1 MSDTSSP
8 EQETPETQN
17 ATPEESSVA
26 PVVEDVENETSAVSA
41 DDAQVEDASADE
53 AVSEETPADDVV
65 SDEAAVSGEDVVSD
79 DDSAA
84 ADSAEVASGDDAA
97 AESAETD
104 EASAADEVDPAEEF
118 KSELR
123 MQEGDWYVIHSY
135 AGYENRVKQ
144 NLENRSIS
152 LNLEEFIFESQV
164 PMEDVVEIKNGQRK
178 QVRRV
183 RIPGYVLV
191 RMELTDESWGAVRH
205 TPGVTGFV
213 GNAYDP
219 TPLSIDEVFT
229 MLAPIFEE
237 RQAEAAAAE
246 GVQAEQAAK
255 SAPITEVEYEVGES
269 VLVKEGSFEG
279 HPATIQE
286 IRPES
291 QKLTVLLS
299 IFERDVPV
307 ELSFDQV
314 SKL

>member
-1 MSDTSSP
+1 MSDTNSP
-8 EQETPETQN
+8 EQETPETQDV
-17 ATPEESSVA
+17 TPEESGA
-26 PVVEDVENETSAVSA
+26 AVVPETEETANAAEATPAETADVE
-41 DDAQVEDASADE
+41 SADE
-53 AVSEETPADDVV
+53 AVD
-65 SDEAAVSGEDVVSD
+65 
-79 DDSAA
+79 
-84 ADSAEVASGDDAA
+84 ADSAEA
-97 AESAETD
+97 AESADAADGEQD
-104 EASAADEVDPAEEF
+104 EAAAEGDAADEVDPAEEF
-118 KSELR
+118 KAELR

-144 NLENRSIS
+144 NLENRTIS
-152 LNLEEFIFESQV
+152 LNLEEFIFEAQV

-219 TPLSIDEVFT
+219 TPLSIDEVFS

-246 GVQAEQAAK
+246 GPAAEAAAK
-255 SAPITEVEYEVGES
+255 SAPITEVEFEVGES

-307 ELSFDQV
+307 ELGFDQV

>member
-41 DDAQVEDASADE
+41 DDALVEDAPADE
-53 AVSEETPADDVV
+53 VVSEEAPADGAA
-65 SDEAAVSGEDVVSD
+65 SDEAAVSAEDAASD

-84 ADSAEVASGDDAA
+84 ADSDEVAPGDDAA

-104 EASAADEVDPAEEF
+104 EAPAAEADPAEEF

>member
-1 MSDTSSP
+1 MSDTNSP
-8 EQETPETQN
+8 EQETPETQDV
-17 ATPEESSVA
+17 TPEESGA
-26 PVVEDVENETSAVSA
+26 AVVPETEETANDAETTAAETADVE
-41 DDAQVEDASADE
+41 SADE
-53 AVSEETPADDVV
+53 AVD
-65 SDEAAVSGEDVVSD
+65 
-79 DDSAA
+79 
-84 ADSAEVASGDDAA
+84 ADSAEA
-97 AESAETD
+97 AESADAADGEQD
-104 EASAADEVDPAEEF
+104 DAAEGDAADEVDPAEEF
-118 KSELR
+118 KAELR

-144 NLENRSIS
+144 NLENRTIS
-152 LNLEEFIFESQV
+152 LNLEEFIFEAQV

-219 TPLSIDEVFT
+219 TPLSIDEVFS

-246 GVQAEQAAK
+246 GPAAEAAAK
-255 SAPITEVEYEVGES
+255 SAPITEVEFEIGES

-307 ELSFDQV
+307 ELGFDQV

>member
-8 EQETPETQN
+8 EQDAPESQVDAPETE
-17 ATPEESSVA
+17 TVEESTTEA
-26 PVVEDVENETSAVSA
+26 TADVESTVAEDSVETS
-41 DDAQVEDASADE
+41 
-53 AVSEETPADDVV
+53 
-65 SDEAAVSGEDVVSD
+65 EAAD
-79 DDSAA
+79 
-84 ADSAEVASGDDAA
+84 ADSAEAETAEADDAA
-97 AESAETD
+97 EVSAGD
-104 EASAADEVDPAEEF
+104 DVDPAEEF

-144 NLENRSIS
+144 NLENRAVS
-152 LNLEEFIFESQV
+152 LNLEDFIFESQV

-183 RIPGYVLV
+183 RVPGYVLV

-219 TPLSIDEVFT
+219 VPLSIDEVFT
-229 MLAPIFEE
+229 MLAPVFEE

-246 GVQAEQAAK
+246 GVAAEAAKK
-255 SAPITEVEYEVGES
+255 SAPITEVEFEVGES

-286 IRPES
+286 IRPDS

-307 ELSFDQV
+307 ELGFDQV

>member
-1 MSDTSSP
+1 MSDTNSP
-8 EQETPETQN
+8 EQETPETQDV
-17 ATPEESSVA
+17 TPEESGA
-26 PVVEDVENETSAVSA
+26 AVVPET
-41 DDAQVEDASADE
+41 E
-53 AVSEETPADDVV
+53 
-65 SDEAAVSGEDVVSD
+65 EAANDAEATAAENADV
-79 DDSAA
+79 AEY
-84 ADSAEVASGDDAA
+84 ADAEQDDAA
-97 AESAETD
+97 EVGDAAQDDAAEAAD
-104 EASAADEVDPAEEF
+104 VADEVDPAEEF
-118 KSELR
+118 MAELR

-144 NLENRSIS
+144 NLENRTVS
-152 LNLEEFIFESQV
+152 LNLEDFIFESQV

-219 TPLSIDEVFT
+219 TPLSIDEVFS

-246 GVQAEQAAK
+246 GPAAEAAAK
-255 SAPITEVEYEVGES
+255 SAPVTEVEFEVGES

-307 ELSFDQV
+307 ELGFDQV

>member
-1 MSDTSSP
+1 MD
-8 EQETPETQN
+8 
-17 ATPEESSVA
+17 
-26 PVVEDVENETSAVSA
+26 NETSPVSA
-41 DDAQVEDASADE
+41 DDVPVEDASAQEASADE
-53 AVSEETPADDVV
+53 T
-65 SDEAAVSGEDVVSD
+65 SDEVDADEEG
-79 DDSAA
+79 A
-84 ADSAEVASGDDAA
+84 ADSED
-97 AESAETD
+97 T
-104 EASAADEVDPAEEF
+104 ASADDEPESDDSESNDDEVDPAEEF

>member
-1 MSDTSSP
+1 MSETNSP
-8 EQETPETQN
+8 EQETPETQDV
-17 ATPEESSVA
+17 TPEESGA
-26 PVVEDVENETSAVSA
+26 AVVPETEEAAIDAEATATVESA
-41 DDAQVEDASADE
+41 D
-53 AVSEETPADDVV
+53 
-65 SDEAAVSGEDVVSD
+65 
-79 DDSAA
+79 
-84 ADSAEVASGDDAA
+84 ADSAEVADSADAADSADEADGEQDDAA
-97 AESAETD
+97 EDVA
-104 EASAADEVDPAEEF
+104 AADEVDPAEEF
-118 KSELR
+118 KAELR

-144 NLENRSIS
+144 NLENRTVS

-219 TPLSIDEVFT
+219 TPLSIDEVFS

-246 GVQAEQAAK
+246 GPAAEAAAK
-255 SAPITEVEYEVGES
+255 SAPITEVEFEVGES

-307 ELSFDQV
+307 ELGFDQV

>member
-1 MSDTSSP
+1 MSDTNTP
-8 EQETPETQN
+8 EQETPETQDV
-17 ATPEESSVA
+17 TPEESGA
-26 PVVEDVENETSAVSA
+26 AVVPETEETANDAEATAAETSDVESA
-41 DDAQVEDASADE
+41 DVADSADVE
-53 AVSEETPADDVV
+53 SADVADADVADGEQ
-65 SDEAAVSGEDVVSD
+65 DEAAADG
-79 DDSAA
+79 AA
-84 ADSAEVASGDDAA
+84 G
-97 AESAETD
+97 
-104 EASAADEVDPAEEF
+104 DEVDPAEEF
-118 KSELR
+118 KAELR

-144 NLENRSIS
+144 NLENRTVS

-219 TPLSIDEVFT
+219 TPLSIDEVFS

-246 GVQAEQAAK
+246 GPAAEAAAK
-255 SAPITEVEYEVGES
+255 SAPITEVEFEVGES

-307 ELSFDQV
+307 ELGFDQV

>member
-8 EQETPETQN
+8 EQETPETQDV
-17 ATPEESSVA
+17 TPEESGAAAVPETEA
-26 PVVEDVENETSAVSA
+26 PV
-41 DDAQVEDASADE
+41 DAEAAAAEDAG
-53 AVSEETPADDVV
+53 V
-65 SDEAAVSGEDVVSD
+65 
-79 DDSAA
+79 DSAQSE
-84 ADSAEVASGDDAA
+84 SADAA
-97 AESAETD
+97 AESDAAGESADD
-104 EASAADEVDPAEEF
+104 EDAGEAGDDGESAVEEDPVEEF
-118 KSELR
+118 KAELR

-144 NLENRSIS
+144 NLENRTIS
-152 LNLEEFIFESQV
+152 LNLEEYIFESQV

-183 RIPGYVLV
+183 RMPGYVLV

-219 TPLSIDEVFT
+219 TPLSIDEVFS

-246 GVQAEQAAK
+246 GPAAEAAAK
-255 SAPITEVEYEVGES
+255 PAPVTEVEFEVGES

-307 ELSFDQV
+307 ELGFDQV

>member
-1 MSDTSSP
+1 MSDTNTP
-8 EQETPETQN
+8 EQETPETQDV
-17 ATPEESSVA
+17 TPEESGA
-26 PVVEDVENETSAVSA
+26 AVVPETEEAANDAEATAAETSDVESA
-41 DDAQVEDASADE
+41 DVADADVADGE
-53 AVSEETPADDVV
+53 Q
-65 SDEAAVSGEDVVSD
+65 DEAAADG
-79 DDSAA
+79 AA
-84 ADSAEVASGDDAA
+84 G
-97 AESAETD
+97 
-104 EASAADEVDPAEEF
+104 DEVDPAEEF
-118 KSELR
+118 KAELR

-144 NLENRSIS
+144 NLENRTIS
-152 LNLEEFIFESQV
+152 LNLEEYIFESQV

-219 TPLSIDEVFT
+219 TPLSIDEVFS
-229 MLAPIFEE
+229 MLAPVFEE

-246 GVQAEQAAK
+246 GPAAEAAAK
-255 SAPITEVEYEVGES
+255 SAPITEVEFEIGES

-307 ELSFDQV
+307 ELGFDQV

>member
-1 MSDTSSP
+1 MSETNSP
-8 EQETPETQN
+8 EQETPETQDV
-17 ATPEESSVA
+17 TPEESGAAVVPETEAPSVDA
-26 PVVEDVENETSAVSA
+26 EVAEVDAADADVDAAAEDLAA
-41 DDAQVEDASADE
+41 AGEDADAADADADAAEGDSA
-53 AVSEETPADDVV
+53 
-65 SDEAAVSGEDVVSD
+65 

-84 ADSAEVASGDDAA
+84 ADEL
-97 AESAETD
+97 
-104 EASAADEVDPAEEF
+104 DPAEEF
-118 KSELR
+118 KAELR

-144 NLENRSIS
+144 NLENRTVS
-152 LNLEEFIFESQV
+152 LNLEEFIFEAQV

-219 TPLSIDEVFT
+219 TPLSTDEVFS
-229 MLAPIFEE
+229 MLAPVFEE

-246 GVQAEQAAK
+246 GPAAEAAAK
-255 SAPITEVEYEVGES
+255 SAPITEVEFEVGES

-307 ELSFDQV
+307 ELGFDQV

>member
-1 MSDTSSP
+1 MV
-8 EQETPETQN
+8 PET
-17 ATPEESSVA
+17 EETA
-26 PVVEDVENETSAVSA
+26 NDAETTAAETADVE
-41 DDAQVEDASADE
+41 SADE
-53 AVSEETPADDVV
+53 AVD
-65 SDEAAVSGEDVVSD
+65 
-79 DDSAA
+79 
-84 ADSAEVASGDDAA
+84 ADSAEA
-97 AESAETD
+97 AESADAADGEQD
-104 EASAADEVDPAEEF
+104 DAAEGDAADEVDPAEEF
-118 KSELR
+118 KAELR

-144 NLENRSIS
+144 NLENRTIS
-152 LNLEEFIFESQV
+152 LNLEEFIFEAQV

-219 TPLSIDEVFT
+219 TPLSIDEVFS

-246 GVQAEQAAK
+246 GPAAEAAAK
-255 SAPITEVEYEVGES
+255 SAPITEVEFEVGES

-307 ELSFDQV
+307 ELGFDQV

>member
-1 MSDTSSP
+1 MSDTNSP

-41 DDAQVEDASADE
+41 DDALVEDAPADE
-53 AVSEETPADDVV
+53 VVSEEAPADDAA
-65 SDEAAVSGEDVVSD
+65 SDEAAVSAEDAASD

-84 ADSAEVASGDDAA
+84 ADSDEVAPGDDAA

-104 EASAADEVDPAEEF
+104 EAPAAEADPAEEF

>member
-8 EQETPETQN
+8 EQETPETQS

-41 DDAQVEDASADE
+41 DDAPAEDAPAGEASTAD
-53 AVSEETPADDVV
+53 AV
-65 SDEAAVSGEDVVSD
+65 SDETVAADAASD
-79 DDSAA
+79 DESAA
-84 ADSAEVASGDDAA
+84 ADSDEVASDDGAA
-97 AESAETD
+97 VDSD
-104 EASAADEVDPAEEF
+104 EATADSDETVEEPAEDEVDPAEEF

>member
-8 EQETPETQN
+8 EQETPETQD
-17 ATPEESSVA
+17 ATVDESIDA
-26 PVVEDVENETSAVSA
+26 PAA
-41 DDAQVEDASADE
+41 DAE
-53 AVSEETPADDVV
+53 AVVT
-65 SDEAAVSGEDVVSD
+65 EDVVETD
-79 DDSAA
+79 DVAQTADV
-84 ADSAEVASGDDAA
+84 ADSAEGEATADEVPA
-97 AESAETD
+97 AESPADADET
-104 EASAADEVDPAEEF
+104 AADDVEGEAAEAPAEDDAVDPAEEF

-144 NLENRSIS
+144 NLENRTVS
-152 LNLEEFIFESQV
+152 LNLEDFIFESQV

-246 GVQAEQAAK
+246 GPAAEAAAK
-255 SAPITEVEYEVGES
+255 SAPITEVEFEVGES

-307 ELSFDQV
+307 ELGFDQV

>member
-1 MSDTSSP
+1 VSDTNSP
-8 EQETPETQN
+8 EQETPETQDV
-17 ATPEESSVA
+17 TPEESG
-26 PVVEDVENETSAVSA
+26 
-41 DDAQVEDASADE
+41 
-53 AVSEETPADDVV
+53 
-65 SDEAAVSGEDVVSD
+65 AAVVPE
-79 DDSAA
+79 
-84 ADSAEVASGDDAA
+84 AEAPADDAA
-97 AESAETD
+97 AVATESGDGAAVVADDAAEEAPEAEADKVAEGSADGESADDGESAE
-104 EASAADEVDPAEEF
+104 ADEVDPAEEF

-144 NLENRSIS
+144 NLENRTIS
-152 LNLEEFIFESQV
+152 LNLEEYIFEAQV

-219 TPLSIDEVFT
+219 TPLSIDEVFS
-229 MLAPIFEE
+229 MLAPVFEE

-246 GVQAEQAAK
+246 GPAAEAAAK
-255 SAPITEVEYEVGES
+255 SSPITEVEFEVGES

-307 ELSFDQV
+307 ELGFDQV

>member
-1 MSDTSSP
+1 MSDTNSP
-8 EQETPETQN
+8 EQETPETQDV
-17 ATPEESSVA
+17 TPEESGA
-26 PVVEDVENETSAVSA
+26 AVVPET
-41 DDAQVEDASADE
+41 E
-53 AVSEETPADDVV
+53 
-65 SDEAAVSGEDVVSD
+65 EAANDAEATAAENADV
-79 DDSAA
+79 AEY
-84 ADSAEVASGDDAA
+84 ADAEQDDAA
-97 AESAETD
+97 EVGDAAQDDAAEAAD
-104 EASAADEVDPAEEF
+104 VADEVDPAEEF
-118 KSELR
+118 KAELR

-144 NLENRSIS
+144 NLENRTVS
-152 LNLEEFIFESQV
+152 LNLEDFIFESQV

-219 TPLSIDEVFT
+219 TPLSIDEVFS

-246 GVQAEQAAK
+246 GPAAEAAAK
-255 SAPITEVEYEVGES
+255 SAPVTEVEFEVGES

-307 ELSFDQV
+307 ELGFDQV

>member
-1 MSDTSSP
+1 MSDTNSP
-8 EQETPETQN
+8 EQETPETQDV
-17 ATPEESSVA
+17 TPEESGAAVVPETEEAAIDAEATA
-26 PVVEDVENETSAVSA
+26 PVESA
-41 DDAQVEDASADE
+41 DADSADADSAEAVESADE
-53 AVSEETPADDVV
+53 ADSADVAEGEQDDV
-65 SDEAAVSGEDVVSD
+65 AEDV
-79 DDSAA
+79 A
-84 ADSAEVASGDDAA
+84 
-97 AESAETD
+97 
-104 EASAADEVDPAEEF
+104 AADEVDPAEEF
-118 KSELR
+118 KAELR

-144 NLENRSIS
+144 NLENRTVS

-219 TPLSIDEVFT
+219 TPLSIDEVFS

-246 GVQAEQAAK
+246 GPAAEAAAK
-255 SAPITEVEYEVGES
+255 SAPITEVEFEVGES

-307 ELSFDQV
+307 ELGFDQV

>member
-26 PVVEDVENETSAVSA
+26 PVVEDVDNETSAVSA
-41 DDAQVEDASADE
+41 DDAQVEDASAEEAPVAEAASTEDAVDE
-53 AVSEETPADDVV
+53 VVADD
-65 SDEAAVSGEDVVSD
+65 
-79 DDSAA
+79 
-84 ADSAEVASGDDAA
+84 
-97 AESAETD
+97 AETD
-104 EASAADEVDPAEEF
+104 SESDSDEESESDEDGAAADEVDPAEEF

-144 NLENRSIS
+144 NLENRAIS

-219 TPLSIDEVFT
+219 TPL
-229 MLAPIFEE
+229 
-237 RQAEAAAAE
+237 
-246 GVQAEQAAK
+246 
-255 SAPITEVEYEVGES
+255 
-269 VLVKEGSFEG
+269 
-279 HPATIQE
+279 
-286 IRPES
+286 
-291 QKLTVLLS
+291 
-299 IFERDVPV
+299 
-307 ELSFDQV
+307 
-314 SKL
+314 

>member
-8 EQETPETQN
+8 EQETPETQD

-26 PVVEDVENETSAVSA
+26 PVVEDVENDTSAVSA
-41 DDAQVEDASADE
+41 DDAPADVAPADEAPAEDAASDEDSADDAVEDAASGE
-53 AVSEETPADDVV
+53 AVEND
-65 SDEAAVSGEDVVSD
+65 
-79 DDSAA
+79 
-84 ADSAEVASGDDAA
+84 ADSD
-97 AESAETD
+97 ETD
-104 EASAADEVDPAEEF
+104 EAPAADEVDPAEEF

>member
-26 PVVEDVENETSAVSA
+26 PVVEDVDNETSAVSA
-41 DDAQVEDASADE
+41 DDAQVEDASAEEGPVAEAASTEDAVDE
-53 AVSEETPADDVV
+53 VVADD
-65 SDEAAVSGEDVVSD
+65 
-79 DDSAA
+79 
-84 ADSAEVASGDDAA
+84 
-97 AESAETD
+97 AETD
-104 EASAADEVDPAEEF
+104 SESDSDEESESDEDGAAADEVDPAEEF

-144 NLENRSIS
+144 NLENRAIS

>member
-1 MSDTSSP
+1 MSETNSP
-8 EQETPETQN
+8 EQETPETQDV
-17 ATPEESSVA
+17 TPEESGAAVVPETEETANGAEATA
-26 PVVEDVENETSAVSA
+26 PVESA
-41 DDAQVEDASADE
+41 DAD
-53 AVSEETPADDVV
+53 PAD
-65 SDEAAVSGEDVVSD
+65 
-79 DDSAA
+79 A
-84 ADSAEVASGDDAA
+84 ADSAEVAGSADAADGEQDDAA
-97 AESAETD
+97 EDVA
-104 EASAADEVDPAEEF
+104 AADEVDPAEEF
-118 KSELR
+118 KAELR

-144 NLENRSIS
+144 NLENRTVS

-219 TPLSIDEVFT
+219 TPLSIDEVFS

-246 GVQAEQAAK
+246 GPAAEAAAK
-255 SAPITEVEYEVGES
+255 SAPITEVEFEVGES

-307 ELSFDQV
+307 ELGFDQV

>member
-1 MSDTSSP
+1 MSDTNTP
-8 EQETPETQN
+8 EQETPETQDV
-17 ATPEESSVA
+17 TPEESGA
-26 PVVEDVENETSAVSA
+26 AVVPETEEAANDAEATAAETSDVESADVAETSDVESAGVADADVADGEQDEAAA
-41 DDAQVEDASADE
+41 DDAA
-53 AVSEETPADDVV
+53 
-65 SDEAAVSGEDVVSD
+65 G
-79 DDSAA
+79 
-84 ADSAEVASGDDAA
+84 
-97 AESAETD
+97 
-104 EASAADEVDPAEEF
+104 DEVDPAEEF
-118 KSELR
+118 KAELR

-144 NLENRSIS
+144 NLENRTVS
-152 LNLEEFIFESQV
+152 LNLEEFIFEAQV

-219 TPLSIDEVFT
+219 TPLSIDEVFS

-246 GVQAEQAAK
+246 GPAAEAAAK
-255 SAPITEVEYEVGES
+255 SAPITEVEFEVGES

-307 ELSFDQV
+307 ELGFDQV

>member
-1 MSDTSSP
+1 VSDTSSP
-8 EQETPETQN
+8 EQETPETQDV
-17 ATPEESSVA
+17 TPEESGAAAVPETESEA
-26 PVVEDVENETSAVSA
+26 PA
-41 DDAQVEDASADE
+41 DA
-53 AVSEETPADDVV
+53 AVSEGADEE
-65 SDEAAVSGEDVVSD
+65 SDQ
-79 DDSAA
+79 
-84 ADSAEVASGDDAA
+84 
-97 AESAETD
+97 AETAGETAD
-104 EASAADEVDPAEEF
+104 AESAADEADAEAEDDADPAEEF
-118 KSELR
+118 KAELR

-144 NLENRSIS
+144 NLENRTVS
-152 LNLEEFIFESQV
+152 LNLEEYIFEAQV

-178 QVRRV
+178 QIRRV

-219 TPLSIDEVFT
+219 TPLSIDEVFS

-246 GVQAEQAAK
+246 GPAAEAAAK
-255 SAPITEVEYEVGES
+255 SAPVTEVEFEVGES

-307 ELSFDQV
+307 ELGFDQV

>member
-26 PVVEDVENETSAVSA
+26 PVVEDVDNETSAVSA
-41 DDAQVEDASADE
+41 DDAQVEDASAEEAPVAEAASTEDAVDE
-53 AVSEETPADDVV
+53 VVADD
-65 SDEAAVSGEDVVSD
+65 
-79 DDSAA
+79 
-84 ADSAEVASGDDAA
+84 
-97 AESAETD
+97 AETD
-104 EASAADEVDPAEEF
+104 SESDSDEESESDEDGAAADEVDPAEEF

>member
-1 MSDTSSP
+1 MSDTNSP
-8 EQETPETQN
+8 EQETPEPQDV
-17 ATPEESSVA
+17 TPEESGAAVVPETEEAAIDAEATA
-26 PVVEDVENETSAVSA
+26 PVESA
-41 DDAQVEDASADE
+41 D
-53 AVSEETPADDVV
+53 
-65 SDEAAVSGEDVVSD
+65 
-79 DDSAA
+79 A
-84 ADSAEVASGDDAA
+84 ADSADAAEGEQDDAA
-97 AESAETD
+97 EDVA
-104 EASAADEVDPAEEF
+104 AADEVDPAEEF
-118 KSELR
+118 KAELR

-144 NLENRSIS
+144 NLENRTVS

-219 TPLSIDEVFT
+219 TPLSIDEVFS

-246 GVQAEQAAK
+246 GPAAEAAAK
-255 SAPITEVEYEVGES
+255 SAPITEVEFEVGES

-307 ELSFDQV
+307 ELGFDQV

>member
-1 MSDTSSP
+1 MSDTNTP
-8 EQETPETQN
+8 EQETPETQDV
-17 ATPEESSVA
+17 TPEESGA
-26 PVVEDVENETSAVSA
+26 AVVPETEEAANDAEATAAETSDVESA
-41 DDAQVEDASADE
+41 DVAGSADVE
-53 AVSEETPADDVV
+53 SADVADADVADGEQ
-65 SDEAAVSGEDVVSD
+65 DEAAADG
-79 DDSAA
+79 AA
-84 ADSAEVASGDDAA
+84 G
-97 AESAETD
+97 
-104 EASAADEVDPAEEF
+104 DEVDPAEEF
-118 KSELR
+118 KAELR

-144 NLENRSIS
+144 NLENRTIS
-152 LNLEEFIFESQV
+152 LNLEEFIFEAQV

-219 TPLSIDEVFT
+219 TPLSIDEVFS
-229 MLAPIFEE
+229 MLAPVFEE

-246 GVQAEQAAK
+246 GPAAEAAAK
-255 SAPITEVEYEVGES
+255 SAPITEVEFEIGES

-307 ELSFDQV
+307 ELGFDQV